1 MIISVLLGD
10 LFSVLNIA
18 YMSTARSAKK
28 ASRTDWHKADV
39 IAALHKR
46 GTSLRQLA
54 LAYGYNGRALTK
66 VLYRPWYRAEVIVAA
81 ALGLS
86 PEKVW
91 PSRYDKSVPQGS
103 TRPPRAHDNN
113 AGIKRNAHPA
123 AAPQRARRGRTSRSS
138 G

>member
-1 MIISVLLGD
+1 MLK
-10 LFSVLNIA
+10 IA
-18 YMSTARSAKK
+18 YMSTAGSAKK

-54 LAYGYNGRALTK
+54 LAYGYSSRALTK

-86 PEKVW
+86 PEQVW
-91 PSRYDKSVPQGS
+91 PSRYTKGVPQRS
-103 TRPPRAHDNN
+103 IRPPRPHDNN
-113 AGIKRNAHPA
+113 AGIRRNAHA
-123 AAPQRARRGRTSRSS
+123 ATAPQGARRGRVSRSS